1 MFSCSPDCR
10 VLLSCSERFYSFS
23 LPDEAATVISHM
35 VRHACL
41 SPTQDL
47 LEQNWQ
53 GAIGNIKAAAQ
64 GDQVESMVE
73 LLLAKL
79 LAEDKFQELLEEHLP
94 ALSSISALPGT
105 IKYNLG
111 LVLQMVRQDLQEAT
125 TFNGLIQELQD
136 GKRKPVLRVI
146 FAEAS
151 EDSHGMRLLGN
162 LSQKNQHLLGCA
174 EKIAKI
180 EEILEHVTTEEQVHK
195 LCHSVSMVADIHF
208 DEAEL
213 QGSLKSN
220 LQSICAAL
228 EVKTDLVSRQFK
240 DAWEAVA
247 DIAESEAVK
256 EMESLADFLAKP
268 SVVKFLASLASEG
281 MAKSQE
287 HLLQLRDTVP
297 RH

>member
-1 MFSCSPDCR
+1 M
-10 VLLSCSERFYSFS
+10 
-23 LPDEAATVISHM
+23 
-35 VRHACL
+35 
-41 SPTQDL
+41 
-47 LEQNWQ
+47 
-53 GAIGNIKAAAQ
+53 
-64 GDQVESMVE
+64 ESMVE

-195 LCHSVSMVADIHF
+195 LCHSVSMVADMHF